1 MTAAPFSAPAPGST
15 LSLSGWG
22 RYPVEEC
29 VAYRPERLE
38 ELRSLVLRA
47 PEASV
52 IPRGLGRS
60 YGDAALN
67 RGNAVILGERF
78 DHMLDLDP
86 ETGVLHCEASVSL
99 AAIIDHLLPR
109 GFFFPVT
116 PGSKY
121 ITIGGAIAADVHGK
135 NHHRSGSMSAWLL
148 DLRLL
153 TASGEVLECSR
164 ESHADVFWATVGGM
178 GLTGII
184 LDARLQLQP
193 VQTAYMRADYERA
206 ANVDAVL
213 TRMDETD
220 HDYAYSVAWIDCL
233 ARGRSLG
240 RSVLLRANHAQLD
253 DLPER
258 WRSQPHRV
266 PRRWEPTVPV
276 VLPNFVLNP
285 LSMRMFNSLYY
296 QGHRARRFVT
306 DCSRY
311 FYPLDSL
318 HHWNRVFGP
327 RGVIQYQAL
336 LPPES
341 TREGMIE
348 LLEVIAKA
356 GMGSFLA
363 VLKSMGEASGGILS
377 FPRPGKTLS
386 LDIPYVGPELLSLLE
401 KLDRIVLRHGG
412 RVYLAKDSCLQPEVF
427 AEMYPSLPQFQA
439 IKARL
444 DPNQRFSS
452 SLARRL
458 AITAPS

>member
-1 MTAAPFSAPAPGST
+1 MSSPSRQVGATV
-15 LSLSGWG
+15 SLGGWG

-29 VAYRPERLE
+29 VAYRPEYAAQ
-38 ELRSLVLRA
+38 LRSLVLDA
-47 PEASV
+47 PETNLIA
-52 IPRGLGRS
+52 RGLGRS

-67 RGNAVILGERF
+67 LGNAVILGERF
-78 DHMLDLDP
+78 DRMLDLDP
-86 ETGVLHCEASVSL
+86 DSGILHCEASVSL
-99 AAIIDHLLPR
+99 ASIIDHLLPR

-116 PGSKY
+116 PGSKH
-121 ITIGGAIAADVHGK
+121 ITVGGAIAADVHGK

-148 DLRLL
+148 DFRLL
-153 TASGEVLECSR
+153 TASGDVLECSR
-164 ESHADVFWATVGGM
+164 ESHRDVFWATVGGM

-184 LDARLQLQP
+184 LDARLQLQA
-193 VQTAYMRADYERA
+193 VATAYMRADYERA

-220 HDYAYSVAWIDCL
+220 DDYAYSVAWIDCL

-240 RSVLLRANHAQLD
+240 RSVLLRANHAAAG
-253 DLPER
+253 DLPSR
-258 WRSQPHRV
+258 HRSDPHRIQ
-266 PRRWEPTVPV
+266 RRWEPTVPF
-276 VLPNFVLNP
+276 VLPNFILNP
-285 LSMRMFNSLYY
+285 MSMRVFNALYY

-306 DCSRY
+306 DCNRY

-341 TREGMIE
+341 AREGLIE
-348 LLEVIAKA
+348 LLEVIANA
-356 GMGSFLA
+356 GSGSFLA
-363 VLKSMGEASGGILS
+363 VLKSMGEPSEGILS

-386 LDIPYVGPELLSLLE
+386 LDIPYSGPDLLLLLA

-427 AEMYPSLPQFQA
+427 AQMYPTLPKFQE
-439 IKARL
+439 IKAAL

-458 AITAPS
+458 AITAPL